1 MHELSLHFPGVRG
14 VSYWNFSSGASV
26 KYSLR
31 LLTILPLILA
41 ACASPGSGASTERE
55 LNRVAALA
63 YAKYPGKKV
72 LMLTIK
78 PAGNYISNQMAL
90 VAIKAGAEVN
100 DSQAIKE
107 VLASRNV
114 EQVLVVTGAD
124 DALNAA
130 ILERALLDGRGR
142 VQGGRVAFVGSPEY
156 TDSLRQVAAES
167 GVQID
172 FFR

>member
-1 MHELSLHFPGVRG
+1 MEFFTTGVR
-14 VSYWNFSSGASV
+14 V
-26 KYSLR
+26 KYSFGFLAF
-31 LLTILPLILA
+31 LPLILA
-41 ACASPGSGASTERE
+41 ACASTGSGPSTERE
-55 LNRVAALA
+55 LDRVAAMA

-72 LMLTIK
+72 LMLAIQPTR
-78 PAGNYISNQMAL
+78 NFVSDQMAL
-90 VAIKAGAEVN
+90 VAIKAGAESS
-100 DSQAIKE
+100 DSAAIKE

-114 EQVLVVTGAD
+114 EQVLVVTGED

-130 ILERALLDGRGR
+130 ILERALLDGKGR
-142 VQGGRVAFVGSPEY
+142 IQGGRVAFVGSLEY